1 MIDEPGIISKV
12 TFRVIPIVPV
22 VTWLPKYDRSWL
34 RFDLLAGLTLAAF
47 AVPDGMAYASLAG
60 LPPQYGLYAAL
71 VAPLVYFL
79 FATSRQAVVGPSS
92 SEAILLASVL
102 AVIALGDP
110 YRYVM
115 LASFT
120 AILVGI
126 IALTVWLF
134 RMGFLVNL
142 ISAPVLKGFLVGTGL
157 VIIMS
162 QIPKIMGIA
171 GAPQD
176 FLDKGVYILQ
186 NLGGINP
193 YSMAIGI
200 IGLGILLVLEKKAPG
215 LPGSLVLVVGSI
227 IITSLSSLPEK
238 GVAIV
243 GSVPG
248 GIPCFSIPNVTAQDF
263 SLVFPLALALFL
275 LAYVE
280 LTTIARMYAKTNNYE
295 IKTDQELIGL
305 GMASIGTGFFQGFP
319 VRRQFQQI
327 CSQQPGRCINSPGR
341 GSCRPDHY
349 AGGPLLYRFF
359 ILSPAA
365 GSCGTD
371 HCCRYQD
378 GGFSRFL
385 SYLVGQ

>member
-1 MIDEPGIISKV
+1 
-12 TFRVIPIVPV
+12 
-22 VTWLPKYDRSWL
+22 
-34 RFDLLAGLTLAAF
+34 
-47 AVPDGMAYASLAG
+47 
-60 LPPQYGLYAAL
+60 
-71 VAPLVYFL
+71 
-79 FATSRQAVVGPSS
+79 
-92 SEAILLASVL
+92 
-102 AVIALGDP
+102 
-110 YRYVM
+110 M

-305 GMASIGTGFFQGFP
+305 GMASMGPAPFRDFLLPAVSANLQSTTGQ
-319 VRRQFQQI
+319 V
-327 CSQQPGRCINSPGR
+327 
-341 GSCRPDHY
+341 H
-349 AGGPLLYRFF
+349 
-359 ILSPAA
+359 
-365 GSCGTD
+365 
-371 HCCRYQD
+371 
-378 GGFSRFL
+378 
-385 SYLVGQ
+385 